1 MTATM
6 EKATKTIVAAAR
18 REIELSLGKLDK
30 TVHRAR
36 RLVLANLT
44 ASLMTPAAV
53 VMAVE
58 SVLREQAHYSR
69 SGFSEVAGVLDL
81 PARTLALRKQTQR
94 LAAPESDRFYRFNL
108 YRFNRVLSHAERV
121 LGTRT
126 KATQ

>member
-30 TVHRAR
+30 TVQRAR

-44 ASLMTPAAV
+44 ASPMTPAAV

-58 SVLREQAHYSR
+58 SVLR
-69 SGFSEVAGVLDL
+69 
-81 PARTLALRKQTQR
+81 
-94 LAAPESDRFYRFNL
+94 
-108 YRFNRVLSHAERV
+108 
-121 LGTRT
+121 
-126 KATQ
+126 